1 VDLVVSAV
9 AVVLLTPLF
18 LVVSVLIKL
27 TSPGPVFY
35 RHRRLGRN
43 MRELLVLKFRTMFR
57 DADKRLQ
64 ALLDSDPGLAAEFAA
79 TFKLRKDPRVTRIG
93 RFLRKTSIDE
103 WPQFFNIL
111 TGDMSFVGPRP
122 IVDDEVKYYKSHSL
136 LMFRVRPGAT
146 GLWQVSGRNDTSYDT
161 RVRLDTQYVQEWT
174 FWDDLRIIA
183 RTVPAVLARRGA
195 Y

>member
-1 VDLVVSAV
+1 
-9 AVVLLTPLF
+9 
-18 LVVSVLIKL
+18 
-27 TSPGPVFY
+27 
-35 RHRRLGRN
+35 